1 MLLARTVVQHKGVLL
16 RHHHHRHRSHRHHH
30 YQGLPPLAIGCKIRV
45 LLLSSCYAAT
55 PPSRRAM
62 APAVTREVVCFC
74 LPCRYTLC
82 GWYSKEW
89 RNPPPPPQRPPQP
102 PAALAAPPAALAA
115 PPPLPSEWEEALPST
130 TKPKKCSSW
139 RRPQR
144 TCSWRP
150 VHRRASADWA
160 GGQVDRLMQWPPLP
174 HGKTSLCSL
183 LW

>member
-74 LPCRYTLC
+74 LPCKYTLC

-130 TKPKKCSSW
+130 TKPKKCSS
-139 RRPQR
+139 
-144 TCSWRP
+144 
-150 VHRRASADWA
+150 
-160 GGQVDRLMQWPPLP
+160 
-174 HGKTSLCSL
+174 
-183 LW
+183 